1 MHEGQASSDKKWRW
15 ITNVIVYSIPIP
27 MIYLL
32 FWDIALK
39 PHIKFNSAPF
49 CVYWNRIDGCSTQG
63 CVVRSIQ

>member
-39 PHIKFNSAPF
+39 PHIKFNSAPL
-49 CVYWNRIDGCSTQG
+49 CVC
-63 CVVRSIQ
+63 

>member
-1 MHEGQASSDKKWRW
+1 MHEGQASNDKKWRW

-39 PHIKFNSAPF
+39 PHIVFNSAPWGV
-49 CVYWNRIDGCSTQG
+49 C
-63 CVVRSIQ
+63 